1 MADKMDFPLALR
13 SEGSSVPMAG
23 GEEFSLQPCTQA
35 EESAPKRKKAPTAGL
50 DGCAP
55 KQSGEEVNKEEPCR
69 AVDPQLTALE
79 GEEGDH
85 SSYEEFMEGIKARY
99 AANVQRLLGNHP
111 NVVWVDFP
119 ACCVHPPGVDFSK
132 PPSTPS
138 RL

>member
-1 MADKMDFPLALR
+1 MADKVDFPLAPD
-13 SEGSSVPMAG
+13 GSSASMAGG
-23 GEEFSLQPCTQA
+23 GEEFSRQPKRKSPTA
-35 EESAPKRKKAPTAGL
+35 VLDGSAPKRR
-50 DGCAP
+50 
-55 KQSGEEVNKEEPCR
+55 GEEASEEEPCR
-69 AVDPQLTALE
+69 AVDTQLTALE

-119 ACCVHPPGVDFSK
+119 ACCVRPPGVDFSK
-132 PPSTPS
+132 PPLPP